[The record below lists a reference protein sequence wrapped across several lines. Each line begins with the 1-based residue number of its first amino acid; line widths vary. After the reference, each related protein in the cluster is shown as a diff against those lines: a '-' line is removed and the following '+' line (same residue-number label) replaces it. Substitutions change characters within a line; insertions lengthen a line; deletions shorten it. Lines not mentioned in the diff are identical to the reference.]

1 MFNHRTQA
9 SVELIFYLSQ
19 CRLFSACLPRFRAR
33 NLTRIVTTREMVN
46 KNEDKINKINKYA
59 YQRRAIHARVKVQ
72 PFFYF
77 LFFKL
82 YINMSLSI
90 RFIQNLTS
98 KHEQSIGL
106 NRKQRRKTRYRK
118 RKKEKII
125 NKENLSRISTC
136 FSFLSPQ
143 IPVMIFLPRVL
154 QP

>member
-1 MFNHRTQA
+1 
-9 SVELIFYLSQ
+9 
-19 CRLFSACLPRFRAR
+19 
-33 NLTRIVTTREMVN
+33 
-46 KNEDKINKINKYA
+46 
-59 YQRRAIHARVKVQ
+59 
-72 PFFYF
+72 
-77 LFFKL
+77 
-82 YINMSLSI
+82 MSLSI
-90 RFIQNLTS
+90 RFITIIQNLTS